1 MKQLLLRMGLLAVF
15 LIAAQPAVAS
25 NPDIEG
31 EVSGVEVCA
40 QFLPCEA
47 AVFTGTCDCTVG
59 NRQAP
64 GFFWVSVQ
72 HDPLPNA
79 GSSSAI
85 RDGKWNLTTV
95 RGSFSGKV
103 LDGTILN
110 NGNNTFTVT
119 VRLRLQKGGNGD
131 VIGSGLLD
139 HTEFRRHSRVT
150 SISHNSFVRMHLVL
164 LVANQDG
171 VFI

>member
-47 AVFTGTCDCTVG
+47 AVFTGTCHCTVG

-72 HDPLPNA
+72 HDPLPVPFD
-79 GSSSAI
+79 SSDI
-85 RDGKWNLTTV
+85 LGGKWNLTTL
-95 RGSFSGKV
+95 RGSFSGEV
-103 LDGTILN
+103 MGGSIIN
-110 NGNNTFTVT
+110 NNDNTFTIDAI
-119 VRLRLQKGGNGD
+119 LRIQKNGNGD
-131 VIGSGLLD
+131 VKASGLLD
-139 HTEFRRHSRVT
+139 HNVFPPTFEGY
-150 SISHNSFVRMHLVL
+150 L
-164 LVANQDG
+164 LQP
-171 VFI
+171 

>member
-47 AVFTGTCDCTVG
+47 AVFTGTCHCTVATG
-59 NRQAP
+59 SP

-72 HDPLPNA
+72 HVPLPNA
-79 GSSSAI
+79 GS
-85 RDGKWNLTTV
+85 L
-95 RGSFSGKV
+95 FS
-103 LDGTILN
+103 DP
-110 NGNNTFTVT
+110 
-119 VRLRLQKGGNGD
+119 
-131 VIGSGLLD
+131 
-139 HTEFRRHSRVT
+139 
-150 SISHNSFVRMHLVL
+150 
-164 LVANQDG
+164 
-171 VFI
+171 

>member
-1 MKQLLLRMGLLAVF
+1 MKQLPLRMGLLAVF

-85 RDGKWNLTTV
+85 RDGKWNLTTL

-103 LDGTILN
+103 VDGEIFNKGDNTFEIDATLSIQK
-110 NGNNTFTVT
+110 NGNGEVT
-119 VRLRLQKGGNGD
+119 V
-131 VIGSGLLD
+131 SGVLD
-139 HTEFRRHSRVT
+139 HNEFPPT
-150 SISHNSFVRMHLVL
+150 FEGYL
-164 LVANQDG
+164 LQP
-171 VFI
+171 